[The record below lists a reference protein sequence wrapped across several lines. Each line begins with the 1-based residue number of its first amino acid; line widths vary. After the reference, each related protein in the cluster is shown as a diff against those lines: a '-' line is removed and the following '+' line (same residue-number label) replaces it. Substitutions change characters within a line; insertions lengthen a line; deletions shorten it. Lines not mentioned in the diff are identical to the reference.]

1 MGKLNRPGRSSEK
14 PASARES
21 SSKLSDSSTDSI
33 EIASLRESG
42 RTQAFQAALTQ
53 REAAP
58 PEREVEANVILIAHP
73 EGRTLGTRFRLRP
86 GSVIEIGRS
95 PAAEITL
102 PEVLSISRTHA
113 RLEHHGSEVVL
124 EDMGSTNGTY
134 INDRLIQGEN
144 TLRSGDRFQ
153 VGAVHFKFLHE
164 RDVENAYHLAIY
176 NLVMRDG
183 LTEIFNQRKFH
194 EEVEREVTRAER
206 YGRPLSM
213 ILFDIDRF
221 KTVNDNYG
229 HLCGDY
235 VLKRVTEKVAQFLRS
250 EQVFARVGGE
260 EFAAILPETNG
271 DNAVQLAEKLRS
283 VIAEKPFQYA
293 GLEVPVTSSFGV
305 AELSPAA
312 ATKDA
317 LYEAADRALYHSKQ
331 NGRDLVTQYDK
342 DLHGPVATTGED
354 PS

>member
-1 MGKLNRPGRSSEK
+1 
-14 PASARES
+14 
-21 SSKLSDSSTDSI
+21 
-33 EIASLRESG
+33 
-42 RTQAFQAALTQ
+42 
-53 REAAP
+53 
-58 PEREVEANVILIAHP
+58 
-73 EGRTLGTRFRLRP
+73 
-86 GSVIEIGRS
+86 
-95 PAAEITL
+95 
-102 PEVLSISRTHA
+102 
-113 RLEHHGSEVVL
+113 
-124 EDMGSTNGTY
+124 
-134 INDRLIQGEN
+134 
-144 TLRSGDRFQ
+144 
-153 VGAVHFKFLHE
+153 
-164 RDVENAYHLAIY
+164 
-176 NLVMRDG
+176 MRDG

-235 VLKRVTEKVAQFLRS
+235 VLKRVTEKVAQLLRS
-250 EQVFARVGGE
+250 EQIFARVGGE

-271 DNAVQLAEKLRS
+271 ENAAQLAEKLRL

-312 ATKDA
+312 VTKDA
-317 LYEAADRALYHSKQ
+317 LYEAADRALYYSKQ
-331 NGRDLVTQYDK
+331 NGRDLVTKYDK
-342 DLHGPVATTGED
+342 DLHGGPVATTGED